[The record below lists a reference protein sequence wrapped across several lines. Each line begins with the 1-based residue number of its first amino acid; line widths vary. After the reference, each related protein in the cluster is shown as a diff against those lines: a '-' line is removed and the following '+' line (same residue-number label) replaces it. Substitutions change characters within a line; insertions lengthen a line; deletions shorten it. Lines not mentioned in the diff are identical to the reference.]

1 MPTTTDWSDQ
11 KKEGGGVEKSGGSVR
26 KKKEKKEK
34 TVEERVSSNACRNP
48 RQFRCQHQA
57 VQEESD
63 EGKRAD
69 EPAQRGFIYLPA
81 AGHCRGKLE

>member
-1 MPTTTDWSDQ
+1 M
-11 KKEGGGVEKSGGSVR
+11 EKSGGSVR
-26 KKKEKKEK
+26 KKKKKRK

-69 EPAQRGFIYLPA
+69 EPAQSGFIYLPA